1 MCKYFLIKLQHL
13 VKTNSQAS
21 KIDSKR
27 GLKIKE
33 EYFLFKSV
41 KNSETNND
49 PAQIIENNVRV
60 NANHNPAKRKST
72 DAVEGSANK
81 TNR

>member
-1 MCKYFLIKLQHL
+1 MIKLQHL
-13 VKTNSQAS
+13 VKTNSQVS
-21 KIDSKR
+21 KIDSESE
-27 GLKIKE
+27 GELKIDE
-33 EYFLFKSV
+33 DYSPNKSV
-41 KNSETNND
+41 KNIETDND

-72 DAVEGSANK
+72 YAVEGLANK